1 MSLTEQI
8 EMEDLRE
15 KFEFLR
21 ARVEALKRLV
31 DVLDCCVDDAEVHHE
46 CLDRGWD
53 LKELKREAGL

>member
-1 MSLTEQI
+1 MGLMHDAGDE
-8 EMEDLRE
+8 RE
-15 KFEFLR
+15 R
-21 ARVEALKRLV
+21 AMLARIEALKKLV